1 MGARARPVG
10 QGRSPARER
19 AGGGCSLDV
28 MVSHPLSLVGVVKRF
43 PGDPP
48 VTAVAGIDLEVAERE
63 VLGLL
68 GPNGA
73 GKSTTIGIITTRV
86 RPTAGDVR
94 VFGIDAVREPARVKA
109 TLGVVQQAN
118 TLDRR
123 LTLRENLYYHCRYF
137 GMAARESHARADE
150 LLERF
155 RLADRRDAMPM
166 AISGGMAQR
175 LQIARAVAHRPS
187 LLLLD
192 EPTAGLDPQS
202 RIALWEL
209 VGELRDDGITVVVST
224 HYMEE
229 ADVLCDRVAIIDH
242 GRILVV
248 DTPQALKRDHGTGV
262 IVDLGLAA
270 PADEHVR
277 AAIRSVPGV
286 TLVDDAPPEP
296 DGRRDRTTLRIAAS
310 ASNGMVG
317 AIVAA
322 IAPLAT
328 LRDLR
333 VSETTL
339 ESVFIALTG
348 RDLRE

>member
-1 MGARARPVG
+1 M
-10 QGRSPARER
+10 S
-19 AGGGCSLDV
+19 SL
-28 MVSHPLSLVGVVKRF
+28 PLALTGVVKRYEGE
-43 PGDPP
+43 PS
-48 VTAVAGIDLEVAERE
+48 VTAVAGIDLEVGHRE

-86 RPTAGDVR
+86 RPTQGEVR
-94 VFGIDAVREPARVKA
+94 VFGIDARRDPARVKA
-109 TLGVVQQAN
+109 SLGVVQQAN

-137 GMAARESHARADE
+137 GMGASESHARADE
-150 LLERF
+150 LLDRF
-155 RLADRRDAMPM
+155 RLADRRDAMPP

-175 LQIARAVAHRPS
+175 VQIARAVAHNPS

-209 VGELRDDGITVVVST
+209 VEELRDEGMTVLLST

-229 ADVLCDRVAIIDH
+229 ADALCDRVAVIDH

-248 DTPQALKRDHGTGV
+248 DTPQALKREHGNGV
-262 IVDLGLAA
+262 VIDIGLAA
-270 PADEHVR
+270 PAD
-277 AAIRSVPGV
+277 AAIRRALTDVPGV
-286 TLVDDAPPEP
+286 TLVEDAPADI
-296 DGRRDRTTLRIAAS
+296 DGRRDVTGLRVAAS
-310 ASNGMVG
+310 ASDGTVG

-322 IAPLAT
+322 ISPHAT

>member
-1 MGARARPVG
+1 MTAP
-10 QGRSPARER
+10 
-19 AGGGCSLDV
+19 
-28 MVSHPLSLVGVVKRF
+28 PLSLTGVVKHF
-43 PGDPP
+43 PGEPP
-48 VTAVAGIDLEVAERE
+48 VTAVAGIDLEVGHRE

-86 RPTAGDVR
+86 RPTRGEVR
-94 VFGIDAVREPARVKA
+94 VFGVDAVRDPARVKG

-118 TLDRR
+118 TLDRS

-137 GMAARESHARADE
+137 GMGAADSSARADE

-155 RLADRRDAMPM
+155 RLADRHAAMPPT
-166 AISGGMAQR
+166 ISGGMAQR
-175 LQIARAVAHRPS
+175 LQIARAVAHHPS

-209 VGELRDDGITVVVST
+209 VGELRDDGMTVLLST

-229 ADVLCDRVAIIDH
+229 ADALCDRVAVIDH

-248 DTPQALKRDHGTGV
+248 DTPQALKRDHGAGV
-262 IVDLGLAA
+262 VIDVGLTA
-270 PADEHVR
+270 PADAAVR
-277 AAIRSVPGV
+277 EALAAVPGV
-286 TLVDDAPPEP
+286 TIVDDAPADI
-296 DGRRDRTTLRIAAS
+296 DGRRDATGLRIAADS
-310 ASNGMVG
+310 GDGTVG
-317 AIVAA
+317 ALVAA
-322 IAPLAT
+322 LAPHAT

-339 ESVFIALTG
+339 ESVFISLTG

>member
-1 MGARARPVG
+1 MT
-10 QGRSPARER
+10 
-19 AGGGCSLDV
+19 
-28 MVSHPLSLVGVVKRF
+28 PLPLTLTDVVKQF

-48 VTAVAGIDLEVAERE
+48 VTAVAGISLAVEPRE

-73 GKSTTIGIITTRV
+73 GKSTTIGMITTRV
-86 RPTAGDVR
+86 RPTSGDVR
-94 VFGIDAVREPARVKA
+94 VFGVDAVRDPARVKA

-118 TLDRR
+118 TLDRV

-137 GMAARESHARADE
+137 GMGAGASHARADE

-155 RLADRRDAMPM
+155 RLADRQDARPT

-175 LQIARAVAHRPS
+175 LQIARAVAHHPS

-209 VGELRDDGITVVVST
+209 VSELRDEGMTVLLST

-229 ADVLCDRVAIIDH
+229 ADALCDRVAIIDH

-248 DTPQALKRDHGTGV
+248 DCPQTLKRDHGNGV
-262 IVDLGLAA
+262 IIDVGLAEPI
-270 PADEHVR
+270 PADGR
-277 AAIRSVPGV
+277 AALTALPDITV
-286 TLVDDAPPEP
+286 VDEP
-296 DGRRDRTTLRIAAS
+296 QRPVRDGDERPSLRIAARS
-310 ASNGMVG
+310 ADGTVG
-317 AIVAA
+317 AIVTAL
-322 IAPLAT
+322 APHAT

-333 VSETTL
+333 VQETTL

>member
-1 MGARARPVG
+1 MLRPLKGRGGATA
-10 QGRSPARER
+10 
-19 AGGGCSLDV
+19 SLTGMPDL
-28 MVSHPLSLVGVVKRF
+28 PLSLRRVVKRF
-43 PGDPP
+43 PGTPP
-48 VTAVAGIDLEVAERE
+48 VTAVDGIDLDVAPGEI
-63 VLGLL
+63 LGLL

-86 RPTAGDVR
+86 RPTEGTVT
-94 VFGIDAVREPARVKA
+94 VFGVDAVADPATVKG

-123 LTLRENLYYHCRYF
+123 LTLWENLYYHCRYF
-137 GMAARESHARADE
+137 GMGRGASQRRADE
-150 LLERF
+150 LLARF
-155 RLADRRDAMPM
+155 RLADRRNALPPQ
-166 AISGGMAQR
+166 ISGGMAQR
-175 LQIARAVAHRPS
+175 LQIARAVAHDPT

-209 VGELRDDGITVVVST
+209 VTELRADGMTVVVST

-229 ADVLCDRVAIIDH
+229 ADALCDRVAIVDH

-248 DTPQALKRDHGTGV
+248 DTPDALKRDHGDGV
-262 IVDLGLAA
+262 VIDLGLAA
-270 PADEHVR
+270 PADAAVR
-277 AAIRSVPGV
+277 TAIAGVPGV
-286 TLVDDAPPEP
+286 DLIDDLPAAGSDGAAPAGVRLSASSADGVVGTLV
-296 DGRRDRTTLRIAAS
+296 AAL
-310 ASNGMVG
+310 AQH
-317 AIVAA
+317 
-322 IAPLAT
+322 AT

-333 VSETTL
+333 VHETTL

>member
-1 MGARARPVG
+1 MDP
-10 QGRSPARER
+10 S
-19 AGGGCSLDV
+19 
-28 MVSHPLSLVGVVKRF
+28 PLSLSGVVKRF
-43 PGDPP
+43 PGQPP
-48 VTAVAGIDLEVAERE
+48 VVAVAGIDLEVGHGEI
-63 VLGLL
+63 LGLL

-86 RPTAGDVR
+86 RPSEGEVR
-94 VFGIDAVREPARVKA
+94 VFGIDAVRDPARVKA
-109 TLGVVQQAN
+109 TLGVVQQTN
-118 TLDRR
+118 TLDRS

-137 GMAARESHARADE
+137 GMGAGESNARADE

-155 RLADRRDAMPM
+155 RLADRRDVLPQT
-166 AISGGMAQR
+166 ISGGMAQR

-209 VGELRDDGITVVVST
+209 VGELRDEGMTVLLST

-229 ADVLCDRVAIIDH
+229 ADALCDRVAVIDH
-242 GRILVV
+242 GRILVI
-248 DTPQALKRDHGTGV
+248 DAPQTLKQDHGAGV
-262 IVDLGLAA
+262 VIDVGLSA
-270 PADEHVR
+270 PADTPVR
-277 AAIRSVPGV
+277 TALSAVPGV
-286 TLVDDAPPEP
+286 TLVEDAPTARNSTR
-296 DGRRDRTTLRIAAS
+296 DGSALRIAA
-310 ASNGMVG
+310 AGGNGIVG

-322 IAPLAT
+322 IAPHAT
-328 LRDLR
+328 LRDLS
-333 VSETTL
+333 VSDTTL

>member
-1 MGARARPVG
+1 ML
-10 QGRSPARER
+10 PAPL
-19 AGGGCSLDV
+19 ALTDV
-28 MVSHPLSLVGVVKRF
+28 IKRF

-48 VTAVAGIDLEVAERE
+48 VTAVDGISLAVGEKEI
-63 VLGLL
+63 LGLL

-86 RPTAGDVR
+86 RPTSGDVR
-94 VFGIDAVREPARVKA
+94 VFGIDAVRDPARVKA
-109 TLGVVQQAN
+109 SLGVVQQTN
-118 TLDRR
+118 TLDRS

-137 GMAARESHARADE
+137 GMGATESHRRSDE

-155 RLADRRDAMPM
+155 RLADRRNAMPQ

-175 LQIARAVAHRPS
+175 LQIARAVAHRPA

-209 VGELRDDGITVVVST
+209 VTELRDEGLTVLLST

-229 ADVLCDRVAIIDH
+229 ADALCDRVAIIDH

-248 DTPQALKRDHGTGV
+248 DTPGALKRDHGTGV
-262 IVDLGLAA
+262 IIDVGLAA
-270 PADEHVR
+270 PADEDVR
-277 AAIRSVPGV
+277 RALRGIPTV
-286 TLVDDAPPEP
+286 TLVEDAPTDL
-296 DGRRDRTTLRIAAS
+296 DGRRDGTALRVAAS
-310 ASNGMVG
+310 SSVGIVG
-317 AIVAA
+317 AIVTAV
-322 IAPLAT
+322 APHAT
-328 LRDLR
+328 LRDLN

-339 ESVFIALTG
+339 ESVFITMTG
-348 RDLRE
+348 RELRE

>member
-1 MGARARPVG
+1 MSAP
-10 QGRSPARER
+10 
-19 AGGGCSLDV
+19 
-28 MVSHPLSLVGVVKRF
+28 PLALTGVVKRYE
-43 PGDPP
+43 GEPP
-48 VTAVAGIDLEVAERE
+48 VTAVAGIDLEVGHRE

-86 RPTAGDVR
+86 RPTQGEVR
-94 VFGIDAVREPARVKA
+94 VFGVDARRDPARVKA
-109 TLGVVQQAN
+109 SLGVVQQAN

-137 GMAARESHARADE
+137 GMGASESHARADE
-150 LLERF
+150 LLDRF
-155 RLADRRDAMPM
+155 RLADRRDAMPP

-175 LQIARAVAHRPS
+175 VQIARAVAHHPS

-209 VGELRDDGITVVVST
+209 VEELRDEGMTVLLST

-229 ADVLCDRVAIIDH
+229 ADALCDRVAVIDH

-248 DTPQALKRDHGTGV
+248 DTPQALKREHGNGV
-262 IVDLGLAA
+262 VIDIGLAA
-270 PADEHVR
+270 PAD
-277 AAIRSVPGV
+277 AAIRRALTDVPGV
-286 TLVDDAPPEP
+286 TLVEDAPADI
-296 DGRRDRTTLRIAAS
+296 DGHRDAAGLRVAAS
-310 ASNGMVG
+310 ASNGTVG

-322 IAPLAT
+322 ISPHAT

>member
-1 MGARARPVG
+1 MLP
-10 QGRSPARER
+10 SPLALE
-19 AGGGCSLDV
+19 
-28 MVSHPLSLVGVVKRF
+28 GVVKRF
-43 PGDPP
+43 PGEPP
-48 VTAVAGIDLEVAERE
+48 VTAVDGIDLAVGHRE
-63 VLGLL
+63 ILGLL

-86 RPTAGDVR
+86 RPSAGEVR

-118 TLDRR
+118 TLDRS

-137 GMAARESHARADE
+137 GMGRSDSDARADE

-155 RLADRRDAMPM
+155 RLADRRDAMPQT
-166 AISGGMAQR
+166 ISGGMAQR

-209 VGELRDDGITVVVST
+209 VGELRDDGMTVLLST

-229 ADVLCDRVAIIDH
+229 ADALCDRVAVIDH

-248 DTPQALKRDHGTGV
+248 DSPQALKRDHGNGV
-262 IVDLGLAA
+262 VIDLGLGA
-270 PADEHVR
+270 PADAAVR
-277 AAIRSVPGV
+277 AALSAVPGV
-286 TLVDDAPPEP
+286 TLVEDAPVDI
-296 DGRRDRTTLRIAAS
+296 DGRRDVTGLRIAA
-310 ASNGMVG
+310 ASSDGTVG

-322 IAPLAT
+322 IAPHAP

-333 VSETTL
+333 VHETTL

>member
-1 MGARARPVG
+1 MSAP
-10 QGRSPARER
+10 
-19 AGGGCSLDV
+19 
-28 MVSHPLSLVGVVKRF
+28 PLALSRVVKRY
-43 PGDPP
+43 GGSST
-48 VTAVAGIDLEVAERE
+48 VTAVDGIDLAVGERE

-86 RPTAGDVR
+86 RPTEGEVH
-94 VFGIDAVREPARVKA
+94 VFGVDAVRDPARVKA
-109 TLGVVQQAN
+109 SLGVVQQMN
-118 TLDRR
+118 TLDRS
-123 LTLRENLYYHCRYF
+123 LTLWENLYYHCRYF
-137 GMAARESHARADE
+137 GMGATVSRLRADE

-155 RLADRRDAMPM
+155 RLADRRHAMPPT
-166 AISGGMAQR
+166 ISGGMAQR

-209 VGELRDDGITVVVST
+209 VGELRDEGLTVLLST

-229 ADVLCDRVAIIDH
+229 ADALCDRVAVIDH
-242 GRILVV
+242 GRILVI
-248 DTPQALKRDHGTGV
+248 DTPDALKRDHGDGV
-262 IVDLGLAA
+262 VIDVGLAG
-270 PADEHVR
+270 PAGAEVR
-277 AAIRSVPGV
+277 EALAAVPGI
-286 TLVDDAPPEP
+286 TILDDAAS
-296 DGRRDRTTLRIAAS
+296 DGAQSRARSGGMNGLRLS
-310 ASNGMVG
+310 ASDADGVVG
-317 AIVAA
+317 AVVAA
-322 IAPLAT
+322 VAPHAT

>member
-1 MGARARPVG
+1 MLP
-10 QGRSPARER
+10 P
-19 AGGGCSLDV
+19 
-28 MVSHPLSLVGVVKRF
+28 PLSLTRVVKRF
-43 PGDPP
+43 PSEPP
-48 VTAVAGIDLEVAERE
+48 VTAVAGIDLEVGHRE

-86 RPTAGDVR
+86 RPTEGEVH
-94 VFGIDAVREPARVKA
+94 VFGVDAQREPARVKA
-109 TLGVVQQAN
+109 SLGVVQQAN

-123 LTLRENLYYHCRYF
+123 LTLWENLYYHCRYF
-137 GMAARESHARADE
+137 GMGSSESHARADE

-155 RLADRRDAMPM
+155 RLADRRDAMPPM
-166 AISGGMAQR
+166 ISGGMAQR

-209 VGELRDDGITVVVST
+209 VGELRDEGMTVLLST

-229 ADVLCDRVAIIDH
+229 ADALCDRVAIIDH
-242 GRILVV
+242 GRILTI
-248 DTPQALKRDHGTGV
+248 DTPQALKRQHGNSV
-262 IVDLGLAA
+262 VVDVGLSA
-270 PADEHVR
+270 PADASVR
-277 AAIRSVPGV
+277 AAVAAVPGV
-286 TLVDDAPPEP
+286 TLVEDMPIDI
-296 DGRRDRTTLRIAAS
+296 DGRRDANGLRIAA
-310 ASNGMVG
+310 ASGDGTVG
-317 AIVAA
+317 AIVSA
-322 IAPLAT
+322 LTQHAT

>member
-1 MGARARPVG
+1 MAAP
-10 QGRSPARER
+10 
-19 AGGGCSLDV
+19 
-28 MVSHPLSLVGVVKRF
+28 PLALSRIVKRF
-43 PGDPP
+43 PGTPP
-48 VTAVAGIDLEVAERE
+48 VTAVDGIDLEVRDQEI
-63 VLGLL
+63 LGLL

-86 RPTAGDVR
+86 RPTEGEVR
-94 VFGIDAVREPARVKA
+94 VFGIDAVRDPARAKA

-123 LTLRENLYYHCRYF
+123 LTLWENLYYHCRYF
-137 GMAARESHARADE
+137 GLGRGAARRRSDE
-150 LLERF
+150 LLDRF
-155 RLADRRDAMPM
+155 RLADRRDAMPPQ
-166 AISGGMAQR
+166 ISGGMAQR
-175 LQIARAVAHRPS
+175 LQIARAVAHDPA

-209 VGELRDDGITVVVST
+209 VTELRADGMTVLVST

-229 ADVLCDRVAIIDH
+229 ADALCDRVAIIDH

-248 DTPQALKRDHGTGV
+248 DTPDALKRDHGDGV
-262 IVDLGLAA
+262 VIDVGLTA
-270 PADEHVR
+270 PADAAVR
-277 AAIRSVPGV
+277 AAVADVPGV
-286 TLVDDAPPEP
+286 HVVDDLPATGHDGTTQAGLRLSAASTEGTVGTLV
-296 DGRRDRTTLRIAAS
+296 AA
-310 ASNGMVG
+310 VT
-317 AIVAA
+317 
-322 IAPLAT
+322 PHAT

-333 VSETTL
+333 VHETTL

>member
-1 MGARARPVG
+1 MLP
-10 QGRSPARER
+10 P
-19 AGGGCSLDV
+19 
-28 MVSHPLSLVGVVKRF
+28 PLALTDVVKRF
-43 PGDPP
+43 PGDPS
-48 VTAVAGIDLEVAERE
+48 VTAVDGISLTVTDRE
-63 VLGLL
+63 ILGLL

-73 GKSTTIGIITTRV
+73 GKSTSIGIITTRV
-86 RPTAGDVR
+86 RPTAGQVH
-94 VFGIDAVREPARVKA
+94 VFGVDAVRDPARVKA
-109 TLGVVQQAN
+109 SLGVVQQTN
-118 TLDRR
+118 TLDRS

-137 GMAARESHARADE
+137 GMGAAESGRRSDE

-155 RLADRRDAMPM
+155 RLADRRNAMPQ

-175 LQIARAVAHRPS
+175 LQIARAVAHRPA

-209 VGELRDDGITVVVST
+209 VSELRDEGLTVLLST

-229 ADVLCDRVAIIDH
+229 ADALCDRVAIIDH
-242 GRILVV
+242 GRILVI
-248 DTPQALKRDHGTGV
+248 DTPTALKRQHGNGV
-262 IVDLGLAA
+262 IVDIGLAG
-270 PADEHVR
+270 PADAMVR
-277 AAIRSVPGV
+277 QALADLPTV
-286 TLVDDAPPEP
+286 TLVEDAPRGM
-296 DGRRDRTTLRIAAS
+296 DGQRDGTGLRVAAHS
-310 ASNGMVG
+310 TDGIVG

-322 IAPLAT
+322 IAPHAT

-333 VSETTL
+333 VSDTTL

>member
-1 MGARARPVG
+1 MSAP
-10 QGRSPARER
+10 
-19 AGGGCSLDV
+19 
-28 MVSHPLSLVGVVKRF
+28 PLSLTGVVKRF
-43 PGDPP
+43 AGDPP
-48 VTAVAGIDLEVAERE
+48 VTAVAGIDLEAGHRE
-63 VLGLL
+63 ILGLL

-86 RPTAGDVR
+86 RPTEGDVR

-118 TLDRR
+118 TLDRS

-137 GMAARESHARADE
+137 GMGATESHARADE

-155 RLADRRDAMPM
+155 RLADRRSSMPQ

-202 RIALWEL
+202 RIALWDL
-209 VGELRDDGITVVVST
+209 VGELRDDGMTIVLST

-229 ADVLCDRVAIIDH
+229 ADALCDRVAVIDH

-248 DTPQALKRDHGTGV
+248 DTPQALKREHGNGV
-262 IVDLGLAA
+262 IVDIGLAA
-270 PADEHVR
+270 PADAAVR
-277 AAIRSVPGV
+277 AALAAVPGV
-286 TLVDDAPPEP
+286 TLVDDSPADI
-296 DGRRDRTTLRIAAS
+296 DGRRDETGLRVAATS
-310 ASNGMVG
+310 SDGTVG

-322 IAPLAT
+322 LTPHAT

-348 RDLRE
+348 RDLRD

>member
-1 MGARARPVG
+1 M
-10 QGRSPARER
+10 RS
-19 AGGGCSLDV
+19 L
-28 MVSHPLSLVGVVKRF
+28 PLSLTGVVKRF
-43 PGDPP
+43 PGEPP
-48 VTAVAGIDLEVAERE
+48 VTAVAGIDLEVGSRE

-86 RPTAGDVR
+86 RPTEGDVR
-94 VFGIDAVREPARVKA
+94 VFGVDAVRDPARAKA

-118 TLDRR
+118 TLDRS
-123 LTLRENLYYHCRYF
+123 LNLRENLYYHCRYF
-137 GMAARESHARADE
+137 GMGAGESHARADE

-155 RLADRRDAMPM
+155 RLADRRNAMPQ

-209 VGELRDDGITVVVST
+209 VGELRDDGMTVLLST

-229 ADVLCDRVAIIDH
+229 ADALCDRVAVIDH

-248 DTPQALKRDHGTGV
+248 DTPQALKREHGDGV
-262 IVDLGLAA
+262 VIDIGLAA
-270 PADEHVR
+270 PADAAVR
-277 AAIRSVPGV
+277 AALAAVPGV
-286 TLVDDAPPEP
+286 TLVEDAPADI
-296 DGRRDRTTLRIAAS
+296 DGRRDTSGLRVAAS
-310 ASNGMVG
+310 SSHGTVG
-317 AIVAA
+317 AVVGA
-322 IAPLAT
+322 LTSHAT

-339 ESVFIALTG
+339 ESVFISLTG

>member
-1 MGARARPVG
+1 M
-10 QGRSPARER
+10 SE
-19 AGGGCSLDV
+19 
-28 MVSHPLSLVGVVKRF
+28 HPLSLTGIVKRYA
-43 PGDPP
+43 GDPP
-48 VTAVAGIDLEVAERE
+48 VTAVAGIDLEVGHRE

-86 RPTAGDVR
+86 RPTEGDVR
-94 VFGIDAVREPARVKA
+94 VFGIDAVREPARTKA

-118 TLDRR
+118 TLDRS

-137 GMAARESHARADE
+137 GMGAAESRSRTDE

-155 RLADRRDAMPM
+155 RLADRREAMPQ

-209 VGELRDDGITVVVST
+209 VGELRDDGMTVLLST

-229 ADVLCDRVAIIDH
+229 ADALCDRVAVIDH
-242 GRILVV
+242 GRILVI
-248 DTPQALKRDHGTGV
+248 DTPQALKREHGDGV
-262 IVDLGLAA
+262 IIDLGLAG
-270 PADEHVR
+270 PADATVR
-277 AAIRSVPGV
+277 SAIAAVPGV
-286 TLVDDAPPEP
+286 TLVEDAPADM
-296 DGRRDRTTLRIAAS
+296 DGRRDVAGLRIAA
-310 ASNGMVG
+310 ASDDGTVG
-317 AIVAA
+317 AIIAA
-322 IAPLAT
+322 LTPHAT

>member
-1 MGARARPVG
+1 MLPI
-10 QGRSPARER
+10 
-19 AGGGCSLDV
+19 
-28 MVSHPLSLVGVVKRF
+28 PLTLTDVVKRF

-48 VTAVAGIDLEVAERE
+48 VTAVDGISLAVDEQE

-86 RPTAGDVR
+86 RPTGGEVR
-94 VFGIDAVREPARVKA
+94 VFGVDAVRDPARVKA
-109 TLGVVQQAN
+109 SLGVVQQAN
-118 TLDRR
+118 TLDRS
-123 LTLRENLYYHCRYF
+123 LDLRENLYYHCRYF
-137 GMAARESHARADE
+137 GMGAAESRRRSDE

-155 RLADRRDAMPM
+155 RLTDRSRAMPQ

-175 LQIARAVAHRPS
+175 LQIARAVAHRPA

-209 VGELRDDGITVVVST
+209 VGELRDEGMTVLLST

-229 ADVLCDRVAIIDH
+229 ADALCDRVAIIDH

-248 DTPQALKRDHGTGV
+248 DSPAALKRDHGNGV
-262 IVDLGLAA
+262 LVDVGLAG
-270 PADEHVR
+270 PADTQLRR
-277 AAIRSVPGV
+277 ALAELPTV
-286 TLVDDAPPEP
+286 TLVEDAPAGMDGQR
-296 DGRRDRTTLRIAAS
+296 DGRSLRVAARS
-310 ASNGMVG
+310 ADGLVG

-322 IAPLAT
+322 VAPHAT
-328 LRDLR
+328 LRDLS
-333 VSETTL
+333 VSDTTL
-339 ESVFIALTG
+339 ESVFISLTG

>member
-1 MGARARPVG
+1 MSAP
-10 QGRSPARER
+10 
-19 AGGGCSLDV
+19 
-28 MVSHPLSLVGVVKRF
+28 PLALTGVVKRYE
-43 PGDPP
+43 GEPP
-48 VTAVAGIDLEVAERE
+48 VTAVAGIDLEVGHRE

-86 RPTAGDVR
+86 RPTHGEVR
-94 VFGIDAVREPARVKA
+94 VFGVDARRDPARVKA
-109 TLGVVQQAN
+109 SLGVVQQAN

-137 GMAARESHARADE
+137 AMGASESHARADE
-150 LLERF
+150 LLDRF
-155 RLADRRDAMPM
+155 RLADRRDAMPP

-175 LQIARAVAHRPS
+175 VQIARAVAHHPS

-209 VGELRDDGITVVVST
+209 VEELRDEGMTVLLST

-229 ADVLCDRVAIIDH
+229 ADALCDRVAVIDH

-248 DTPQALKRDHGTGV
+248 DTPQALKREHGNGV
-262 IVDLGLAA
+262 VIDIGLAA
-270 PADEHVR
+270 PAD
-277 AAIRSVPGV
+277 AAIRRALTDVPGV
-286 TLVDDAPPEP
+286 TLVEDAPADI
-296 DGRRDRTTLRIAAS
+296 DGRRDVTGLRVAAS
-310 ASNGMVG
+310 ASDGTVG

-322 IAPLAT
+322 ISPHAT